1 MCFFIVS
8 LIYDSSTLSWT
19 NAAQSCPVQHV
30 FCLQV
35 HKNASVSVC
44 FSFYSHTFTDECQR
58 RCAHPIVV
66 INLHTATVYSQ
77 SVSAIQ
83 SLSRVSIA
91 LWKEPQSDTAI
102 SHSMA
107 LPNPISSHVDCIRI
121 GGPGAQREARGYLSY
136 LWPERWFR
144 KSTWSGW
151 AGLLRLPCR
160 RTAPALEK
168 LFPEPKAVA
177 TLGLGKWLLCELH
190 FQKVY
195 TLHRRY
201 DLHFIY
207 LHHITPTC
215 KKKKT
220 HRWER
225 EISDSDT
232 KHSWSTST
240 L

>member
-1 MCFFIVS
+1 MANRLLMYWGECVFFYCLAHLW
-8 LIYDSSTLSWT
+8 LIH
-19 NAAQSCPVQHV
+19 PVLNKCSAELPGPTCLL
-30 FCLQV
+30 CLQV

-151 AGLLRLPCR
+151 AGLLRLPCGEQR
-160 RTAPALEK
+160 PLLKNSSLSLKQSLLSVLASDCLWVALPK
-168 LFPEPKAVA
+168 SIHVTQTVWFALHLFAS
-177 TLGLGKWLLCELH
+177 
-190 FQKVY
+190 
-195 TLHRRY
+195 
-201 DLHFIY
+201 
-207 LHHITPTC
+207 HH
-215 KKKKT
+215 
-220 HRWER
+220 
-225 EISDSDT
+225 SDM
-232 KHSWSTST
+232 
-240 L
+240 

>member
-1 MCFFIVS
+1 MANRLLMYWGECVFFYCLAHLW
-8 LIYDSSTLSWT
+8 LIH
-19 NAAQSCPVQHV
+19 PVLNKCSAELPGPTCLL
-30 FCLQV
+30 CLQV

-66 INLHTATVYSQ
+66 INLHTVTVYSQ

-151 AGLLRLPCR
+151 AGLLRLPCGEQR
-160 RTAPALEK
+160 P
-168 LFPEPKAVA
+168 
-177 TLGLGKWLLCELH
+177 LLKNSSLSLKQSLLSVLASDC
-190 FQKVY
+190 FVSCTSKKY
-195 TLHRRY
+195 TRY
-201 DLHFIY
+201 TDGMICTSFIC
-207 LHHITPTC
+207 ITSLRHV
-215 KKKKT
+215 KKKRHT
-220 HRWER
+220 GER
-225 EISDSDT
+225 GR
-232 KHSWSTST
+232 
-240 L
+240 